1 MSSPENP
8 ASEISPPTVDP
19 VQPNIAAA
27 RPRAEDP
34 VWSGW
39 EVLAIAVFTFAA
51 VVVFLFASILV
62 THRLFYPRQS
72 FVEVAQQHPLLII
85 LGQGLAY
92 LAVFFFMVQ
101 IVKRGSGGPFWQ
113 SVRWNWPASPWAY
126 LVGGVGLALGLQLVG
141 HFLPMP
147 RELPIDRF
155 FRTPAEAWVLAAFG
169 LFVAPLMEE
178 LFFRGFLYPVLARRL
193 GVSISV
199 VLTGLGFGLIHAS
212 QLGKAWAPVLIV
224 FLVGVVLTTVRAV
237 TKSVAAGV
245 LVHFAYNGT
254 IFGLMFAVTGGFRH
268 LERLNP

>member
-1 MSSPENP
+1 VSSPENP
-8 ASEISPPTVDP
+8 AAEIIPPAVEPAPP
-19 VQPNIAAA
+19 VRQL
-27 RPRAEDP
+27 AEDP

-39 EVLAIAVFTFAA
+39 EVLGVAVFTFAA
-51 VVVFLFASILV
+51 VVFFLFASTLV
-62 THRLFYPRQS
+62 AQRLFYPRQS
-72 FVEVAQQHPLLII
+72 FLEVAQHHPLLII

-92 LAVFFFMVQ
+92 LAVFVFMVQ
-101 IVKRGSGGPFWQ
+101 IVKRGSGRPFWQ
-113 SVRWNWPASPWAY
+113 SVGWNWPANPWAY
-126 LVGGVGLALGLQLVG
+126 IVGGVGLALGLQLLG
-141 HFLPMP
+141 RFLPMP

-169 LFVAPLMEE
+169 LLVAPLMEE

-193 GVSISV
+193 GIAISV

-224 FLVGVVLTTVRAV
+224 FLVGVVLTVVRAA